1 MKSMPKFPGYDV
13 LAKRDTP
20 SWDAPTRA
28 VIDVRLSTPD
38 KARYL
43 GPSHWRTLKALC
55 AMIVPQ
61 PGRGETAENPLVPL
75 AALVEGKLLEDRR
88 DGFRDARLPP
98 LRAAWE
104 TGLAAL
110 DEESE
115 KAYGA
120 RFPHLDEEQRRTL
133 VSRMQRGELRGKA
146 WHGMPC
152 DLFFTKRVLHDVT
165 AAYWSHPVAWN
176 AMGFGG
182 PANPRGYVRLY
193 TNRRDPWEA
202 VEAED
207 NSDAAQR
214 AARRENGRVR

>member
-1 MKSMPKFPGYDV
+1 MKPMPKYPGYDV
-13 LAKRDTP
+13 LAKRGTP

-28 VIDVRLSTPD
+28 VIDARLSTPD

-43 GPSHWRTLKALC
+43 APSHWQTLIALC
-55 AMIVPQ
+55 ATIVPQ
-61 PGRGETAENPLVPL
+61 PGRGEYADNPPVPL

-98 LRAAWE
+98 LRVAWE

-115 KAYGA
+115 RAYGA
-120 RFPHLDEEQRRTL
+120 SFSQLDGEQRRTL
-133 VSRMQRGELRGKA
+133 VSRMQRGELRSRA
-146 WHGMPC
+146 WHDMPC

-165 AAYWSHPVAWN
+165 AAYWSHPAAWS

-193 TNRRDPWEA
+193 TNRRDAWEA
-202 VEAED
+202 VEAQD
-207 NSDAAQR
+207 DSDAAQR
-214 AARRENGRVR
+214 AARRENERVR